1 MNQLNVAEQVVD
13 SKYVFI
19 EQKGIFIT
27 GDVVVFASRI
37 AMDGLQTV
45 KAQQSSRY
53 YLLEGGEIVHEQD
66 IRPATLAELKAGHR
80 LPEPVALFV
89 TEAL

>member
-1 MNQLNVAEQVVD
+1 MKSNLTEQMLE
-13 SKYVFI
+13 SKCSFPEEFGDFI
-19 EQKGIFIT
+19 A

-37 AMDGLQTV
+37 VRDGLQTV
-45 KAQQSSRY
+45 KSQQANHC